1 MPLNKPSNVAP
12 EAEHGS
18 KGSGG
23 PVLCNDGKMEQFCL
37 CWFYVCVCACLCV
50 YVYVFDYQLQHS
62 FEGYN
67 WDYIFVLFMF

>member
-37 CWFYVCVCACLCV
+37 CWFYVCVCVCV
-50 YVYVFDYQLQHS
+50 CMCVFDYQLQHS